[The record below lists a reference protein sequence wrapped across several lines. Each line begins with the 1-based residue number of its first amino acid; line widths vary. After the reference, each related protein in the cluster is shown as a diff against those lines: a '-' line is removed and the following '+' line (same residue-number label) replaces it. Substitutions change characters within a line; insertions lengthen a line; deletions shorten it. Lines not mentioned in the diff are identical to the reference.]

1 MHWENVSSMKSGIF
15 DCFIHKHLDAQ
26 LLFDQYLIIS
36 YSGNLRNLVQPIKF
50 NDHIAL
56 LCEISIFF

>member
-36 YSGNLRNLVQPIKF
+36 YSGNLRNLV
-50 NDHIAL
+50 
-56 LCEISIFF
+56 